1 MNENKNF
8 KVFVDFDGTIT
19 RRDVGE
25 AMFLEFGDADSA
37 NRIIQDWIDKNINA
51 VQCWQQLCSS
61 IKSLNITA
69 FDKFINEIEID
80 EGFVKFVD
88 YCQSN
93 GIEITVLSDGLD
105 YYIKRIL
112 DKEKLNHLRV
122 FSNQLLI
129 DDNNNLVPLFPFT
142 DEECDRCA
150 NCKRNHVLNLSSE
163 EDYSVY
169 IGDGWSDTCPSQYC
183 DFIFAKNSLL
193 KYCEKNRI
201 SFFPYTNFFDVI
213 KRFEEL
219 RLKKRLKKRHQALLK
234 RNEIFVQG

>member
-1 MNENKNF
+1 MSENKNF

-19 RRDVGE
+19 KRDVGE
-25 AMFLEFGDADSA
+25 AMFLEFGDSDSA

-80 EGFVKFVD
+80 EGLVKFVE

-112 DKEKLNHLRV
+112 DKEKLNHLKV
-122 FSNQLLI
+122 FSNQLII
-129 DDNNNLVPLFPFT
+129 DNNNNLVPVFPFT

-169 IGDGWSDTCPSQYC
+169 IGDGWSDTCPAQYC

-193 KYCEKNRI
+193 KYCEMNRI
-201 SFFPYTNFFDVI
+201 TFFPYTNFLDVI

-219 RLKKRLKKRHQALLK
+219 RSKKRLKKRHQALLK

>member
-61 IKSLNITA
+61 IKSLNIAA
-69 FDKFINEIEID
+69 FDKFISDIEID
-80 EGFVKFVD
+80 EGFVKFVG

-93 GIEITVLSDGLD
+93 NIEITVLSDGLD

-112 DKEKLNHLRV
+112 DKEKLNHLKV
-122 FSNQLLI
+122 FSNQLII
-129 DDNNNLVPLFPFT
+129 DDNNNLVPVFPFT

-169 IGDGWSDTCPSQYC
+169 IGDGWSDTCPAQYC

-193 KYCEKNRI
+193 KYCEMNRI
-201 SFFPYTNFFDVI
+201 TFFPYTNFLDVI

-219 RLKKRLKKRHQALLK
+219 RSKKRLKKRHQALLK